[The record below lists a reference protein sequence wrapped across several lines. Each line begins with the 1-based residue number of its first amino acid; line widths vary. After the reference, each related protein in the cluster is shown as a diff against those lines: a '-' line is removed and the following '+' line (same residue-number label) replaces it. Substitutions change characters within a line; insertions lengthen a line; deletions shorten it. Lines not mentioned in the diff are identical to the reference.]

1 MRVKEEIKNKY
12 PHYQERTKDELLDE
26 LIYFKLKYQEEKKQ
40 SEWLDAL
47 ADHLRDYANA
57 RNYNEEDFKES
68 ENYVNELFD
77 EYDNFNINQ
86 YFTNQ

>member
-12 PHYQERTKDELLDE
+12 THYQERTKDELLDE

-47 ADHLRDYANA
+47 ADHLRDYANE
-57 RNYNEEDFKES
+57 RNYNEENFEES
-68 ENYVNELFD
+68 ENYVNELQE